1 MATRKSAGKQ
11 AATQTAS
18 PAQAKRAR
26 RPAAKKQTSGP
37 VRPAPRQSART
48 ADKTS
53 RPAAPPPP
61 QSGASDAWLG
71 WAQAETAALPSF
83 AMAPETMLKLQSEY
97 FERVGALW
105 RDFIEHP
112 AAAGAA
118 IDDPRFAD
126 PAWTSNPLAAF
137 TARAYLLNSEFMN
150 RLADSVEA
158 DDKAR
163 RRLRFAVSQWVEAA
177 SPANYLALNPKA
189 QQTLIETRGESLKAG
204 VAQLLADFERGKI
217 SQSDESAFAV
227 GRNLATTPGAVVF
240 ENPLIQLIQYSPT
253 TAKVRKRPFLIVP
266 PCINK
271 FYILDLQPE
280 NSFVRYAVEQGN
292 TVFLISWKN
301 PHEAERFL
309 TWDDYI
315 GRGVIEAI
323 RAVQAISGE
332 KQINALGF
340 CVGGTLI
347 ATALGVLAA
356 RGEQVAASLTLMTA
370 LLDFA
375 DTGVLDVFVDEATVK
390 LREETLGQGGLMSG
404 RDLAN
409 TFASLRPRD
418 LIWNYVVSNYLEGQ
432 APAAFDLL
440 YWNGDSTNLPG
451 PMYAWYL
458 RHLYLQN
465 ELREPG
471 VLTVCGQALDLSAI
485 EAPVYVFGAR
495 EDHIVPWTA
504 AYASA
509 RIFAPRQAVRF
520 VLGASGHIAGSINPP
535 VKNKRSFWSG
545 PAVLPE
551 QAEQW
556 LAQAQQH
563 PGSWWVDW
571 DRWLAGYGGG
581 EVAAP
586 KQLGNAK
593 FKPIEPAPGR
603 YVKEAA

>member
-1 MATRKSAGKQ
+1 MASRKPAEKQ
-11 AATQTAS
+11 
-18 PAQAKRAR
+18 
-26 RPAAKKQTSGP
+26 AKKQAKAPAARPSKAGSARATSGK
-37 VRPAPRQSART
+37 PRRQ
-48 ADKTS
+48 
-53 RPAAPPPP
+53 AAP
-61 QSGASDAWLG
+61 GADR
-71 WAQAETAALPSF
+71 AETKASASPGAAWFDWVKAESAVPPAFSL
-83 AMAPETMLKLQSEY
+83 APESLLKLQSEY
-97 FERVGALW
+97 FERAGALW

-112 AAAGAA
+112 AAASSA
-118 IDDPRFAD
+118 IEDSRFAD
-126 PAWTSNPLAAF
+126 AAWTSNPLAAF

-150 RLADSVEA
+150 RLADSVQA
-158 DDKAR
+158 DDKTR
-163 RRLRFAVSQWVEAA
+163 RRLRFAVSQWVDAA

-189 QQTLIETRGESLKAG
+189 QQTLIESQGESLKAG
-204 VAQLLADFERGKI
+204 LAQLLADLDRGKI
-217 SQSDESAFAV
+217 SQSDEAAFEV

-240 ENPLIQLIQYSPT
+240 ENQLIQLIQYSPT
-253 TAKVRKRPFLIVP
+253 TPKVRKRPFLIVP

-309 TWDDYI
+309 GWDDYI

-323 RAVQAISGE
+323 RAVQAISGQA
-332 KQINALGF
+332 QINALGF

-356 RGEQVAASLTLMTA
+356 RGEQAAASLTLMTA
-370 LLDFA
+370 LLDFS

-409 TFASLRPRD
+409 TFASLRARD
-418 LIWNYVVSNYLEGQ
+418 LVWNYVVNNYLEGR

-471 VLTVCGQALDLSAI
+471 RLTVCGEAVDLSAI
-485 EAPVYVFGAR
+485 RAPIYVFGAR
-495 EDHIVPWTA
+495 EDHIVPWQS

-509 RIFAPRQAVRF
+509 RIFGPRHPLRF
-520 VLGASGHIAGSINPP
+520 VLGASGHIAGAINPP
-535 VKNKRSFWSG
+535 AKKKRSYWSG
-545 PAVLPE
+545 PEVLPV

-556 LAQAQQH
+556 FAQAQEH

-571 DRWLAGYGGG
+571 DRWLAPHSGG

-586 KQLGNAK
+586 KKLGNAK